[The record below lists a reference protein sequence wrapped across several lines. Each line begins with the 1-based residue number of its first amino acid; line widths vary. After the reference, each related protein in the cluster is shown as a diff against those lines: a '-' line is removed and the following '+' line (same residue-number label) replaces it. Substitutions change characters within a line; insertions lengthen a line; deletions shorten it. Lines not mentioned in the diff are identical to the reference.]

1 MSSYTGSCLTILLR
15 FYDYDGAMAWLQSA
29 QPLFAGEVPAKLIAI
44 GRGSEV
50 LEVLRRLDQG
60 AFL

>member
-15 FYDYDGAMAWLQSA
+15 FYDYDGAMAWLQRA
-29 QPLFAGEVPAKLIAI
+29 QPLLGGEVPAKLIAA
-44 GRGSEV
+44 GRGDEV
-50 LEVLRRLDQG
+50 LQALRQIDDG

>member
-29 QPLFAGEVPAKLIAI
+29 QPLLAGEVPSKLIAI
-44 GRGSEV
+44 GRGDEV
-50 LEVLRRLDQG
+50 LQALRKLDKG
-60 AFL
+60 AFV